1 MARMKNE
8 NITAHRVITKRSVK
22 QMIQGELLA
31 KSEMKVQDTPQL
43 TQASA
48 TAGTILNVTQ
58 QIIQGDLISQRTG
71 NQLSL
76 HNVEIRLNAYNAG
89 GAVTVSQVRLIVF
102 QDTQNLGVVPAVTDL
117 LAAANYSSFYNS
129 SEQYQQRRF
138 KILDDWISPLN
149 QSAANASVAYLKC
162 FKAGRLNKQVTF
174 QGVTNVAASNGRN
187 AVFACVIFFGANAGI
202 TYDFNSLV
210 QYTDL

>member
-8 NITAHRVITKRSVK
+8 NIVAARVITKRSVK

-31 KSEMKVQDTPQL
+31 KSEIKVQDTPQL
-43 TQASA
+43 AQAGSL
-48 TAGTILNVTQ
+48 TGTILNVTQ

-71 NQLSL
+71 NQISL
-76 HNVEIRLNAYNAG
+76 HHVEIRLNAYNAG
-89 GAVTVSQVRLIVF
+89 TFATSQVRIIVF
-102 QDTQNLGVVPAVTDL
+102 QDTQNLGVIPAVTDL
-117 LAAANYSSFYNS
+117 LSTANYSSFYNS
-129 SEQYQQRRF
+129 TEQYQQRRF

-149 QSAANASVAYLKC
+149 ASAANASVAYLKC
-162 FKAGRLNKQVTF
+162 FKMGRLNKQVTF
-174 QGVTNVAASNGRN
+174 QGVTNIAGSNGRN
-187 AVFACVIFFGANAGI
+187 AVFACIIFPNATGI